1 MNRNDL
7 LELILDHANN
17 QGLWS
22 EVYIANLMAMADI
35 ELAAELDRLETIAV
49 YGGY

>member
-1 MNRNDL
+1 MTRNDL
-7 LELILDHANN
+7 LELILDHAMN

-22 EVYIANLMAMADI
+22 EVYIANLMAMSDLDLSV
-35 ELAAELDRLETIAV
+35 ELGRLETIAV